1 MGAQVGGAYAAGFP
15 IDDLASIWHSM
26 NVGKVAKTLRPTIP
40 WSGWSSGSEILRTV
54 KSMVGDRLIEDLEIP
69 FAAVATDLQ
78 QGESYVITRGSL
90 AAAIRASLS
99 VPGLFTPVWLDERLL
114 IDGGVTD
121 PIPVSVAR
129 QLGADVVIGVDV
141 LVCPEE
147 SSLGGIPALEPRERI
162 LGILGGTS
170 SAPEDGPRR
179 FHPSVFSVLFQMST
193 VFQKQVS
200 LLQLALQPPDVLI
213 RPDFSPDPPNYSDV
227 KQGIEA
233 GERATM
239 LALPEI
245 LRLLGRGPKH
255 RPAA

>member
-1 MGAQVGGAYAAGFP
+1 MGAQVGGIYAAGVP
-15 IDDLASIWHSM
+15 LDDLASIWRSM
-26 NVGKVAKTLRPTIP
+26 NIGKVAKTLRPTIP
-40 WSGWSSGSEILRTV
+40 WSGWSSGSQIARTV
-54 KSMVGDRLIEDLEIP
+54 RSLVGERRIEDLEIP

-78 QGESYVITRGSL
+78 NGKPYPITRGPL
-90 AAAIRASLS
+90 VEAIRASLS
-99 VPGLFTPVWLDERLL
+99 VPGLFTPVWMDERLL

-121 PIPVSVAR
+121 PVPVSVAR
-129 QLGADVVIGVDV
+129 QLGADVVVGVDV

-147 SSLGGIPALEPRERI
+147 SNLGGIPAWEPRERI

-170 SAPEDGPRR
+170 DAVADGPRR

-200 LLQLALQPPDVLI
+200 LLQLTLQPPDILI

-233 GERATM
+233 GEQAAM
-239 LALPEI
+239 IAVPEI
-245 LRLLGRGPKH
+245 LRALGRAPKP
-255 RPAA
+255 RRAA